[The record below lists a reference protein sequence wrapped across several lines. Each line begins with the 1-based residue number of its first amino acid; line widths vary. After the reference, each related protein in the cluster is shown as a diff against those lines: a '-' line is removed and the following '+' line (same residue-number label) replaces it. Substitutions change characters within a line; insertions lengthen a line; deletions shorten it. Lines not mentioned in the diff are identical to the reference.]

1 MYRYI
6 LFMALC
12 LMTAVGAYAQDEE
25 QEEEVRL
32 TISGQVIDADMKEPM
47 LQTTIQLFNATD
59 SVFVGGTVTD
69 QKGNF
74 SLEVPSSGTYR
85 LKISSIGYETLE
97 RELTLRRN
105 ENQVLGVL
113 LMETESIM
121 LKEAVVTGRAAQ
133 VVVRK
138 DTILYNPEA
147 YRTPEGSPIE
157 ELIKRIPGA
166 EVDEDG
172 NITINGKQVK
182 KILLDG
188 KEFMLGDVET
198 ALKNIPVSIIQNM
211 KFYDQQSDQARIT
224 GIEDGEKETVLDF
237 TIKKGMNRGYM
248 TNLDLAAGTSHRY
261 SSRGMGSSFT
271 DKTRFVLLG
280 NFNNKEENAG
290 WWNRRGLNARKMLG
304 TNMNY
309 DDGKKL
315 KVDTSIR

>member
-1 MYRYI
+1 MYNLIRSLLVLTF
-6 LFMALC
+6 LFFTFSA
-12 LMTAVGAYAQDEE
+12 AAQPDPED
-25 QEEEVRL
+25 RKL
-32 TISGQVIDADMKEPM
+32 TIRGQVRDAELKEPM
-47 LQTTIQLFNATD
+47 VQATIQLFAASD
-59 SVFVGGTVTD
+59 STFVGSTVSNER
-69 QKGNF
+69 GNF
-74 SLEVPSSGTYR
+74 YLTAPSSGTYR
-85 LKISSIGYETLE
+85 IKISSVGYQTIE
-97 RELTLRRN
+97 REITLRRN
-105 ENQVLGVL
+105 ANQDLGNL

-121 LKEAVVTGRAAQ
+121 LQEAVITGRAAQ
-133 VVVRK
+133 VIVKK

-211 KFYDQQSDQARIT
+211 KFYDQQSDESRIT

-237 TIKKGMNRGYM
+237 SIKKGMNRGYM
-248 TNLDLAAGTSHRY
+248 TNLDLGGGTKHRY
-261 SSRGMGSSFT
+261 ASRGMGSSFT

-290 WWNRRGLNARKMLG
+290 WWNRRGLNSRKM
-304 TNMNY
+304 
-309 DDGKKL
+309 
-315 KVDTSIR
+315 